1 MIPDICRM
9 EILIIAAT
17 SFEIQPTIDR
27 LGDRQTNL
35 VTGLGSVSATHALM
49 HRIARKRPG
58 LVIQAGIAGSFHTGQ
73 IGKVLAV
80 NEEIQADLGVWEDNV
95 FKTIFDLGLTNKDA
109 PPYTQGLLHN
119 PHRDL
124 LNLTA
129 LPQVRAI
136 TVNEI
141 TTSPKR
147 IGWYQQNWAP
157 FVESMEGAALH
168 YTCLQEQIP
177 FLQLRSVS
185 NDIGQRDKSKWDIR
199 GAIANL
205 NSKLI
210 DILESL

>member
-1 MIPDICRM
+1 M

-27 LGDRQTNL
+27 LGDRHTTL
-35 VTGLGSVSATHALM
+35 VTGLGAVSATHALM
-49 HRIARKRPG
+49 RQITRKRPD
-58 LVIQAGIAGSFHTGQ
+58 LVVQAGIAGSFHPGQ

-80 NEEIQADLGVWEDNV
+80 KEEIQADLGVWEDDS
-95 FKTIFDLGLTNKDA
+95 FKTIFDLRLTEKNT
-109 PPYTQGLLHN
+109 PPYKDGLLIN
-119 PHRDL
+119 PHQPL
-124 LNLTA
+124 LDRIS

-136 TVNEI
+136 TINEI

-147 IGWYQQNWAP
+147 IQWYQQYWSP

-199 GAIANL
+199 GSIANL
-205 NSKLI
+205 NTKLI